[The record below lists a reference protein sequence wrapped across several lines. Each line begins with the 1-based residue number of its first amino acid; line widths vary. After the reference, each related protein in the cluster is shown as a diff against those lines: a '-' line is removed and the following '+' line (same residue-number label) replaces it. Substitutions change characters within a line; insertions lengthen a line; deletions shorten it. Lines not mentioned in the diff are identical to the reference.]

1 MLNMHDFVENFVFKY
16 LDKANDNIDEIANDV
31 NQTIEAYMVFVKN
44 KYFKDSK
51 VFEKSGIDNKVDG
64 KL

>member
-31 NQTIEAYMVFVKN
+31 N
-44 KYFKDSK
+44 
-51 VFEKSGIDNKVDG
+51 
-64 KL
+64 